1 MAKPTVR
8 LSAVQMCA
16 MPDIEANLAQI
27 AEQLA
32 ILTNKVTTQNIAT
45 QGSITRQSNAN
56 ASGAT
61 NAATNTPDNSESE
74 HIVLLPECCL
84 YFGGQEQ
91 DQLKLAHNAAL
102 QAKMFQGL
110 ADLAKRYQVYLLAGS
125 LPTPANTSDKFYN
138 TSCLFSPQGKLLGD
152 YQKLH
157 LFDVCVADN
166 EKNYQESRYTR
177 AGEQTTCL
185 TLPFAQLGLSICYDV
200 RFPEL
205 YRQLAGQGAGIITVP
220 AAFTR
225 VTGKAHWQALL
236 QARAIE
242 NQVYIIAAGQEGVH
256 ANGRETWGHS
266 MIISPWGE
274 ILAEHKTGI
283 GVITS
288 VFDPDLLAQVRNNI
302 PVREHNRFKTE
313 LIHDE

>member
-1 MAKPTVR
+1 MAKQTVR

-16 MPDIEANLAQI
+16 MPDIDANLAQI
-27 AEQLA
+27 AEQLTV
-32 ILTNKVTTQNIAT
+32 LTSKDDSHAAASVT
-45 QGSITRQSNAN
+45 SNAE
-56 ASGAT
+56 A
-61 NAATNTPDNSESE
+61 D

-84 YFGGQEQ
+84 YFGGKEQ
-91 DQLKLAHNAAL
+91 DQLQLAHNAEQ
-102 QAKMFQGL
+102 QAKIFQGL
-110 ADLAKRYQVYLLAGS
+110 AALAERYQVYLLAGS
-125 LPTPANTSDKFYN
+125 LPTPAKTPDKFYN
-138 TSCLFSPQGKLLGD
+138 TSCLFSPQGELLGH

-157 LFDVCVADN
+157 LFDVSVADN
-166 EKNYQESRYTR
+166 EKNYQESRYTA
-177 AGEQTTCL
+177 AGEQTSCIA
-185 TLPFAQLGLSICYDV
+185 LPFAQLGLSICYDV

-205 YRQLAGQGAGIITVP
+205 YRQLAGQGADIITVP

-225 VTGKAHWQALL
+225 VTGKAHWQTLL

-274 ILAEHKTGI
+274 ILAEQEAGI
-283 GVITS
+283 GVIS
-288 VFDPDLLAQVRNNI
+288 ADFDPDLLAQVRNSI
-302 PVREHNRFKTE
+302 PVRQHNRFKTE